1 MRYELKIWFSVKK
14 LPDMVVP
21 LKTAKEAVDW
31 NDKTVL
37 RSILADKVNGK
48 ELIVVNNE
56 PVKFDF
62 ILNDRVPKIVKL
74 KQDGRSNS

>member
-1 MRYELKIWFSVKK
+1 MRYELKIWFSVKR

-21 LKTAKEAVDW
+21 LKTAKEAADW
-31 NDKTVL
+31 DDKTVL
-37 RSILADKVNGK
+37 RSVLVDKVNGK

>member
-1 MRYELKIWFSVKK
+1 MRYELKIWFSVKR

-21 LKTAKEAVDW
+21 LKTAKEVADW

-37 RSILADKVNGK
+37 RSVLVDRVNGK
-48 ELIVVNNE
+48 EFIVVNNE

-62 ILNDRVPKIVKL
+62 ILNERVPKIVKL
-74 KQDGRSNS
+74 KTRWK

>member
-21 LKTAKEAVDW
+21 LKTEKEAVDW

-37 RSILADKVNGK
+37 RSILVDKVNGK

-62 ILNDRVPKIVKL
+62 ILNDRAPQIVKL